1 MKTVKQIPPKLAR
14 RFLLWF
20 LRDDLAEEVLGDLE
34 EKFLVVLNEKSLFK
48 ARLHYWY
55 QTINYLRPFATR
67 HLKSNSNYFTMY
79 QHNFKLT
86 YRNFLKYKSTFLIN
100 LIGLST
106 GLACALLIYLWVAD
120 EVAVDKFH
128 QKNARLYQV
137 IENQGLS
144 GNTRSTRSTPW
155 LLAEALA
162 EEMPEVAYA
171 AVATPPFW
179 HEKSTLKV
187 KDKSVKAG
195 KQYVGRDYF
204 NIFSYNLIHGD
215 KHRVLNDKNSI
226 VISEDLAVKLFGT
239 VDNILGETIEYQ
251 QEAEYVVSGIFENI
265 PASSSIQFDFV
276 LSVELLK
283 DSQPQAFLWKNS
295 GPYTYLVL
303 KEGTDPIAFNEKI
316 AGFIKTKTED
326 THRSLLL
333 TKYAENYLR
342 GNFQNGKRVG
352 GRIEYVRLFSIIAI
366 FILIIACINFMNLS
380 TARASRRMKEVGVK
394 KAMGVPRKALVIQ
407 YLTESI
413 VLAFLA
419 LLLAIA
425 VVSMFLPEFNLI
437 MGKQLV
443 LRPNA
448 ELAVAAITITL
459 FTGILAGSYPA
470 LYLSGFKPVTILK
483 GKLQNSVGELWARGG
498 LVVFQFTLSV
508 IFIVCVLVVY
518 KQIAFIQTKNIGYNK
533 DNVIHFEIEG
543 KIKENLDTF
552 LTELERIPGVVSASA
567 AAQSM
572 VGGGNT
578 ANISWE
584 GKDPDTKI
592 PFAFRPAN
600 YGLIELLDLKV
611 TEGRAFSRNYSD
623 SLAVIFNESGIKTM
637 GLKDPIGSV
646 IQLGS
651 FQCKIVGVVKDF
663 HYESLRTPIRPMF
676 FILSPPQFL
685 EKVVARI
692 EAGKVGPTLER
703 MEQFYRKYNPGF
715 VFDFKFLDQDYQN
728 QYRAEQRISVLS
740 RYFAVI
746 AILISCL
753 GLFGLAAFT
762 AERRSKEIGIRKIL
776 GAGSLKIIMSLSTD
790 FTKMV
795 LVAITIS
802 LPISYFI
809 TRSWLSNFA
818 FGIDLEWWFFLGAGL
833 LALLITWLTV
843 GIQTVKAANANPVEC
858 LKDE

>member
-1 MKTVKQIPPKLAR
+1 MKQKPPKIAN

-34 EKFLVVLNEKSLFK
+34 EKFLVVVKEKSLFR

-55 QTINYLRPFATR
+55 QTFNYLRPFAIR
-67 HLKSNSNYFTMY
+67 HLKSNSNYFIMY

-100 LIGLST
+100 LIGLSA

-120 EVAVDKFH
+120 ELAVDKFH
-128 QKNARLYQV
+128 QKDARLYQV

-144 GNTRSTRSTPW
+144 GNIRSTRSTPW

-179 HEKSTLKV
+179 YERSTLKV
-187 KDKSVKAG
+187 KDKSVKAR

-204 NIFSYNLIHGD
+204 NIFSYKLIHGD
-215 KHRVLNDKNSI
+215 KHHVLNNKNSI
-226 VISEDLAVKLFGT
+226 VISEDLAVKLFGS
-239 VDNILGETIEYQ
+239 VDNILGETIEFQ
-251 QEAEYVVSGIFENI
+251 QESEYVVSGIFENI
-265 PASSSIQFDFV
+265 PGTSSIQFDFV

-283 DSQPQAFLWKNS
+283 DLQPQAFSWKNS

-303 KEGTDPIAFNEKI
+303 KEGTDPVAFNEKI
-316 AGFIKTKTED
+316 TGFIKTKTDD
-326 THRSLLL
+326 THRALLL
-333 TKYAENYLR
+333 TKYSENYLR
-342 GNFQNGKRVG
+342 GNFQNGKRAG
-352 GRIEYVRLFSIIAI
+352 GRIEYVQLFSVIAT
-366 FILIIACINFMNLS
+366 FILMIACINFMNLS

-394 KAMGVPRKALVIQ
+394 KAMGVPRKALIIQ

-413 VLAFLA
+413 ILAFLA
-419 LLLAIA
+419 LVLAIA
-425 VVSMFLPEFNLI
+425 VVGMFLPEFNLI

-443 LRPNA
+443 LRPDP
-448 ELAVAAITITL
+448 ELAIAAMTITL

-470 LYLSGFKPVTILK
+470 LYLSGINPVTILK
-483 GKLQNSVGELWARGG
+483 GKLQSSVGELWARGG

-518 KQIAFIQTKNIGYNK
+518 KQIAFVQTKNLGYNK

-543 KIKENLDTF
+543 KLKENLDTF
-552 LTELERIPGVVSASA
+552 LTELERIPGVVGASA

-584 GKDPDTKI
+584 GKNPDTKI
-592 PFAFRPAN
+592 PFAYRPAN
-600 YGLIELLDLKV
+600 YGLIELLDLEV
-611 TEGRAFSRNYSD
+611 IEGRAFSRDYAD
-623 SLAVIFNESGIKTM
+623 SLAVIFNETGIKTM
-637 GLKDPIGSV
+637 GLKNPIGSI
-646 IQLGS
+646 IQVGGS
-651 FQCKIVGVVKDF
+651 KCKIVDVVNDF
-663 HYESLRTPIRPMF
+663 HYESLRTRINPMF

-685 EKVVARI
+685 ERVVARI
-692 EAGKVGPTLER
+692 AAGKVGPTLER

-728 QYRAEQRISVLS
+728 QYRAEQRIGILS
-740 RYFAVI
+740 GYFAVI

-762 AERRSKEIGIRKIL
+762 AERKSKEIGIRKIL
-776 GAGSLKIIMSLSTD
+776 GAGSFKIVSLLSTA

-795 LVAITIS
+795 LIAVTIA
-802 LPISYFI
+802 LPLSYFI
-809 TRSWLSNFA
+809 TRNWLKNFA
-818 FGIDLEWWFFLGAGL
+818 FGINLEWWFFIGAGL
-833 LALLITWLTV
+833 LALIITWLTV
-843 GIQTVKAANANPVEC
+843 GIHTIKAANVNPVEC